1 MTFISFTNSNP
12 PFKMHGVKPDY
23 EVSGKNFNGLAWPFK
38 KGLSGTSRS
47 RQFWP
52 TGMASIGAGSTR
64 LPWPVSNVQNV
75 ANHEC
80 DVLSSLMHPKRFLS
94 RLCPNPDFF
103 NRWSTPSRNP
113 QIGFK
118 DDMFFDKCIAHSA
131 LELSFPNGS
140 FAAHTGLQ
148 WCLQFSLTP

>member
-1 MTFISFTNSNP
+1 
-12 PFKMHGVKPDY
+12 MHGVKPDY

-52 TGMASIGAGSTR
+52 TGMASVGAAGNTR

-80 DVLSSLMHPKRFLS
+80 DVLSSLMHPKGSWVDYVLIQIS
-94 RLCPNPDFF
+94 
-103 NRWSTPSRNP
+103 STDDQPP
-113 QIGFK
+113 QEIHK
-118 DDMFFDKCIAHSA
+118 
-131 LELSFPNGS
+131 
-140 FAAHTGLQ
+140 
-148 WCLQFSLTP
+148 